1 MKQFLTATA
10 ALFLFSCVSTP
21 TSKTTTTKDN
31 PQTTSVA
38 STTEIGIKD
47 AATAKAKLAKL
58 HQDLNTAAD
67 DDRGDVKKIQ
77 AINEE
82 LHAAWQE
89 IAQKNLWRDTTIQ
102 TRDIYNPYSVYLLS
116 PDKKLAIITW
126 NSELGGTMIN
136 LQGIAIFETAK
147 GVKTQKLFDNKERN
161 DNFGTS
167 YRELYGLTNKRG
179 KTTYYAYGI
188 SKAAS
193 LILID
198 VIHGFQITD
207 KLVENVQVAK
217 GEASGITRV
226 YDLTDARDVKMTG
239 FIFSDDKKQ
248 ITVQESDEHDIPTSK
263 NSIYVFDGNMYVK
276 QKN

>member
-31 PQTTSVA
+31 HQTTSVA
-38 STTEIGIKD
+38 STTKISIKD

-58 HQDLNTAAD
+58 HQDLKTAAD

-147 GVKTQKLFDNKERN
+147 GVKTQKLFDNKKRN
-161 DNFGTS
+161 DNFGMS
-167 YRELYGLTNKRG
+167 YRELYALTNKSG

-217 GEASGITRV
+217 GEEFGITRV
-226 YDLTDARDVKMTG
+226 YDFTDVKDIKMNG

-248 ITVQESDEHDIPTSK
+248 ITVQESDEHDIPTGK

-276 QKN
+276 Q